1 MSYFGTS
8 ITYLCTSE
16 TQKACIMKNTDY
28 NYNVLGS
35 IISSEDS
42 LAALLEMIE
51 DMDLEITG
59 VRQS

>member
-1 MSYFGTS
+1 MLYFGTS
-8 ITYLCTSE
+8 RAYLCTSE
-16 TQKACIMKNTDY
+16 TQKASIMKNTDY

>member
-1 MSYFGTS
+1 
-8 ITYLCTSE
+8 
-16 TQKACIMKNTDY
+16 MKNAEYDY
-28 NYNVLGS
+28 NLLGS

-42 LAALLEMIE
+42 LAALLEIMV